1 VTMMPDL
8 FTLTSLM
15 GIGGLILVFIS
26 SSMIVQNYFSPNQDR
41 QRIRF
46 HCYVG
51 FSALL
56 LLIIHALSIDS
67 IIFSS
72 DLSGTIALGLVFVV
86 DAMGIVM
93 RFLPN
98 VGSFRFHS
106 RSYHPALVLGLVI
119 SAIIHV
125 FSKLF

>member
-1 VTMMPDL
+1 MTMMPDL
-8 FTLTSLM
+8 FTLTSLT
-15 GIGGLILVFIS
+15 GVGGLILIFVS

-51 FSALL
+51 YSALL
-56 LLIIHALSIDS
+56 LAIIHALSMDS

-72 DLSGTIALGLVFVV
+72 DMSATFALGLIFVI
-86 DAMGIVM
+86 DAMGIVL

-98 VGSFRFHS
+98 AGSIRFHS